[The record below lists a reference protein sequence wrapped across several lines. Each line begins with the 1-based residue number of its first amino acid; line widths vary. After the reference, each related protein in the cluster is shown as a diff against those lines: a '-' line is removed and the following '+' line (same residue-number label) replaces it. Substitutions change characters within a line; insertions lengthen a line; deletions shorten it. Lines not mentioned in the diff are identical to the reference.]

1 MNPYKDTR
9 VSDICII
16 REFDTNVSNDE
27 LVWHRDEVKRTV
39 IVMEGKGWSFQ
50 RDNELPISIGKG
62 TVIDIEKNEFHR
74 LRKGETK
81 LKLKI
86 LEFPNEVALL
96 KTINR
101 QRTSIL
107 EF

>member
-62 TVIDIEKNEFHR
+62 TVFYIEKNEFHR

-86 LEFPNEVALL
+86 LEFSNEVALL

-101 QRTSIL
+101 QRTSII
-107 EF
+107 EI